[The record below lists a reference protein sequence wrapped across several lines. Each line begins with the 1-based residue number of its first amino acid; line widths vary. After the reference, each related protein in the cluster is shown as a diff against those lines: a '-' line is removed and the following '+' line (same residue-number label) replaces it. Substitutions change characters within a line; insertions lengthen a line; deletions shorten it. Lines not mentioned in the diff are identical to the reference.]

1 MRSAFPKL
9 HHLSVRARAT
19 SNNALPTS
27 ASTSNASGILR
38 RHGLFSAVALVAG
51 AAPIMSASAGGEMN
65 TAKNGLQWV
74 DELEGSGPAPV
85 KGARI
90 KAHYTGRLSNG
101 KVFDSSYSRG
111 QPLAFA
117 VGTGM
122 VIQGWDL
129 GIIGSQAEEVPPM
142 REGGKRKLIIPPA
155 LGYGSRSVGGGLI
168 PPNSTLEFDVEL
180 VKAR

>member
-1 MRSAFPKL
+1 MRGAFPKL
-9 HHLSVRARAT
+9 NQQSTRARAT
-19 SNNALPTS
+19 NSNAPLTPAS
-27 ASTSNASGILR
+27 ASSSGLMR
-38 RHGLFSAVALVAG
+38 RRGLFSAVTLVAG
-51 AAPIMSASAGGEMN
+51 TAPIMSASAGGEMN
-65 TAKNGLQWV
+65 TAKNGLQWM

-129 GIIGSQAEEVPPM
+129 GIIGSQAEEIPPM
-142 REGGKRKLIIPPA
+142 KEGGKRKLIIPPA